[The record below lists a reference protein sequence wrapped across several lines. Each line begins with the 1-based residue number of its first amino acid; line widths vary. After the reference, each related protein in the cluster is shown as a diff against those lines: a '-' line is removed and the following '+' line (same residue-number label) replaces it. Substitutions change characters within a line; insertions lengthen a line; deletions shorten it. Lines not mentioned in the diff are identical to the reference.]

1 MKNYKKNI
9 CLFFTIASS
18 ITAIFYATIFVSQ
31 NFNVEL
37 RNHFIIIISGI
48 GILLFL
54 IGIILFFFYD
64 RWCVYKVDLKQKE
77 IDKLQAEYDK
87 KNEYFEAQSKEN
99 DKRRA
104 FEGRPK
110 PEQQIVEIMRAA
122 KLSSKTTKET
132 IKEPKEEKTTKVTEN
147 EVNENE
153 KFDTKIYEKA
163 IEELKNMNQNN
174 KQE

>member
-1 MKNYKKNI
+1 MKALR
-9 CLFFTIASS
+9 LFVFIFIIFTGALF
-18 ITAIFYATIFVSQ
+18 AYIFYEQHKQI
-31 NFNVEL
+31 EL
-37 RNHFIIIISGI
+37 HNYSIIIISGI
-48 GILLFL
+48 GLLLLIAGFILLIFNCNRC
-54 IGIILFFFYD
+54 ILEKD
-64 RWCVYKVDLKQKE
+64 WMKNETEKLKT
-77 IDKLQAEYDK
+77 EYDK